1 MSNLENL
8 INNQEE
14 QYEYNNEDD
23 FDFDFENLEMP
34 QLVRRNGAIQQENV
48 QGYIILGNM
57 IDKMF
62 KEEACPICLSE
73 DEELYPLFCGH
84 TFCQNDINN
93 LLTDSQSKQNVV
105 CCPICR
111 QYQFIESFKK
121 LQELKIASINT
132 IQKDNNVTC

>member
-1 MSNLENL
+1 MSTLEN
-8 INNQEE
+8 IVNNQED
-14 QYEYNNEDD
+14 YNEFNNDDD
-23 FDFDFENLEMP
+23 FDFLNFEVP
-34 QLVRRNGAIQQENV
+34 QLVRRDGAIQQEIV
-48 QGYIILGNM
+48 QGYIIL
-57 IDKMF
+57 DKMLDKTY

-73 DEELYPLFCGH
+73 DEELYPLYCGH

-93 LLTDSQSKQNVV
+93 LLTDSQSKQNIV

-111 QYQFIESFKK
+111 QYQFIESFKM